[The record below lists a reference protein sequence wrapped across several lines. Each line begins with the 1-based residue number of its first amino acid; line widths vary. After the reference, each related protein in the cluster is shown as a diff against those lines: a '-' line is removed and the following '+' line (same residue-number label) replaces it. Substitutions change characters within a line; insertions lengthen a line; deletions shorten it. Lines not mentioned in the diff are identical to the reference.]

1 MLNSIVLFLEKIDIE
16 ELLKSEK
23 RIGQYVQ
30 KEQEELEK
38 RDKQKKINSNSKFK

>member
-1 MLNSIVLFLEKIDIE
+1 MIASITLFLESLNIE

-23 RIGQYVQ
+23 RIGEYVR

-38 RDKQKKINSNSKFK
+38 RDKQKKLNSKFK